1 MLDSLKK
8 HALVIVVAILVATYR
23 LSRLESERGRRG
35 ANIEQNFDKV
45 VGFLQQHLDTKY
57 RVLRVASPSHSR
69 IKWHAMVVNGG
80 FAIPHVEA
88 EVFVDQQSI
97 LDQHK
102 QNRRKE
108 CQSLPSVRFR
118 VYDTD
123 AMTSVAETL
132 QQHNL
137 IASYELGYQ
146 PH

>member
-35 ANIEQNFDKV
+35 ANIEQN
-45 VGFLQQHLDTKY
+45 QHLDTKY